1 MKKRILLLPVSFLM
15 LTSCSY
21 IGSKHEVELTTCNY
35 ATYFDIEKT
44 TENNQTTYSFS
55 GCLDYAY
62 YDNVQITFNYYK
74 TDAKNE
80 ENLVSEMI
88 YLNAA
93 GNGVFS
99 GAGKYYGSVQNIKGV
114 VIYWL

>member
-1 MKKRILLLPVSFLM
+1 MKKRILLLPASILM

-44 TENNQTTYSFS
+44 TGDQITYSFS

-74 TDAKNE
+74 TTTKDEVNI
-80 ENLVSEMI
+80 VSETI

-93 GNGVFS
+93 GNGVFN
-99 GAGKYYGSVQNIKGV
+99 GAGKYYGSIQNIKGV